1 MNKLKEFFLL
11 FVILCIVSSC
21 TVYTRLSNPIDVLA
35 ITLSGDTV
43 RIPIREL
50 KPNYNFQH
58 YINQLYNNS
67 NSYNTY
73 NKYYP
78 YLNNTYYPY
87 DYNYN
92 RWNNTVHYDRSIGGN
107 SINTNSSSI
116 AIRKHTSNSV
126 SKKAKIQ
133 YNSLMDYN

>member
-1 MNKLKEFFLL
+1 MVEMKNFFDKII
-11 FVILCIVSSC
+11 ILIFLIIVSSC

-35 ITLSGDTV
+35 ITPSGDTV

-50 KPNYNFQH
+50 KPNYNLQH

-67 NSYNTY
+67 NPYNTY

-116 AIRKHTSNSV
+116 VTRKHTSNSV

-133 YNSLMDYN
+133 

>member
-92 RWNNTVHYDRSIGGN
+92 RWNHTVHYDRSIGGN

-133 YNSLMDYN
+133 

>member
-1 MNKLKEFFLL
+1 MVEMKNFFDKII
-11 FVILCIVSSC
+11 ILIFLIIVSGC

-35 ITLSGDTV
+35 ITPSGDTV

-50 KPNYNFQH
+50 KPNYNLQH

-67 NSYNTY
+67 NPYNTY

-133 YNSLMDYN
+133 

>member
-1 MNKLKEFFLL
+1 MVEMKNFFDKII
-11 FVILCIVSSC
+11 ILIFLIIVSGC

-35 ITLSGDTV
+35 ITPSGDTV

-50 KPNYNFQH
+50 KPNYNLQH

-116 AIRKHTSNSV
+116 VTRKHTSNSV

-133 YNSLMDYN
+133 

>member
-1 MNKLKEFFLL
+1 LNKLKEFFLL

-50 KPNYNFQH
+50 KPNYNLQH
-58 YINQLYNNS
+58 YI
-67 NSYNTY
+67 NTY

-133 YNSLMDYN
+133 

>member
-1 MNKLKEFFLL
+1 MVEMKNFFDKII
-11 FVILCIVSSC
+11 ILIFLIIVSGC

-35 ITLSGDTV
+35 ITPSGDTV

-50 KPNYNFQH
+50 KPNYNLQH

-67 NSYNTY
+67 NPYNTY

-116 AIRKHTSNSV
+116 VTRKHTSNSV

-133 YNSLMDYN
+133 

>member
-35 ITLSGDTV
+35 ITLGGDTV

-50 KPNYNFQH
+50 KPNYNLQH
-58 YINQLYNNS
+58 YI
-67 NSYNTY
+67 NTY

-107 SINTNSSSI
+107 SVNTNSSSI

-133 YNSLMDYN
+133 